1 MSKQHLT
8 KLESQISSLKH
19 ELELATFLNKG
30 ILQTNTEYKLRIA
43 ELESENEI
51 LSKAESKL
59 SKTEDELEVTQKQYR
74 TLQGDHVDLLNA
86 HNSLLRGH
94 NELKD
99 EVRLWQD
106 RYQDLRKRIKSLLD
120 NGQVDVDVD
129 VEGDGQSKRNSIT
142 PITKSRATSA
152 SASVSVLAKRRTNA
166 IPRNQEDQTKIASS
180 SKVPLSVSPVLPPL
194 RSQSKKRRRVEDSV
208 SDQESGDEQIDQ
220 GDHEDHEDRYHSHN
234 LHTPSPKNAYSSRT
248 KYHDT
253 IRKPTEHPNATPK
266 TNGKPRSST
275 TSMTNRRKT
284 NNQNKSNAKVKDE
297 PISPGSG
304 RRDNEDTQYSDDGD
318 DPLAMM

>member
-1 MSKQHLT
+1 MSRQHLT

-43 ELESENEI
+43 ELESENII

-59 SKTEDELEVTQKQYR
+59 SEIEDELEDTQKQYR

-86 HNSLLRGH
+86 HNSLLEEH
-94 NELKD
+94 DELKG
-99 EVRLWQD
+99 EVRLWQY
-106 RYQDLRKRIKSLLD
+106 RYQDLRKRIEGLLD

-129 VEGDGQSKRNSIT
+129 GEGQSKRNSIT

-152 SASVSVLAKRRTNA
+152 SALVSVLAKRRTNA
-166 IPRNQEDQTKIASS
+166 TPRNQEDQTKIASS

-220 GDHEDHEDRYHSHN
+220 GDRENHEDRYHSHD
-234 LHTPSPKNAYSSRT
+234 LHTPSPRNTYSSRT
-248 KYHDT
+248 KYHT
-253 IRKPTEHPNATPK
+253 TTRTPTEHPNSNSTL
-266 TNGKPRSST
+266 NGKPRSST
-275 TSMTNRRKT
+275 ASMTNKRKT
-284 NNQNKSNAKVKDE
+284 NNQNQSNVKVKDE
-297 PISPGSG
+297 PISPGNG
-304 RRDNEDTQYSDDGD
+304 RRGNEDTQYSDDGD